1 MEKSFTLIIV
11 GFILLVIGVVVP
23 LLMVTGVLESTY
35 FWNAVAIVGQI
46 AGLFS
51 GLAGIGMYMASRR

>member
-1 MEKSFTLIIV
+1 MAKSFNLIII

-35 FWNAVAIVGQI
+35 LWNAVAIVGQV
-46 AGLFS
+46 AGLIL
-51 GLAGIGMYMASRR
+51 GLVGIGIYMSSRR